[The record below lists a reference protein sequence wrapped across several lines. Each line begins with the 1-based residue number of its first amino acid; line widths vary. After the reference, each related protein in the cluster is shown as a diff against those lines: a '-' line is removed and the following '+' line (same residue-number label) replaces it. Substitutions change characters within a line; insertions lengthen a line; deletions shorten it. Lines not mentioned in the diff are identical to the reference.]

1 MLHVL
6 HQKVNVPFVL
16 LQSHH
21 IDDKRMFH
29 LTEKAKLVPQ
39 VLLLLRLEYFLLGY
53 DFNGTNFVSRE
64 WIDVPVGAVLTPQ
77 LCQLA

>member
-6 HQKVNVPFVL
+6 HQKVNVPIIL
-16 LQSHH
+16 LESHH
-21 IDDKRMFH
+21 IDYERMFD
-29 LTEKAKLVPQ
+29 LAEEAKLIPQ

-53 DFNGTNFVSRE
+53 DFYGTNLVSRE
-64 WIDVPVGAVLTPQ
+64 WIDVPVSAVLTPQ